1 MNLQN
6 DATLGAEMKI
16 SSFKLLPFFKTSQA
30 KFVLFLLAVVFYSP
44 SINNEY
50 ALDDGIVIH
59 QNSAV
64 LRGVAGIA
72 EITTHDTYHSFYK
85 RMNASDQLSGG
96 RYRPLPAISY
106 ALEQEI
112 IGAYRTGY
120 YMFVTDLNRNGVL
133 DQDKVN
139 YLNKDNKQESNYE
152 YNAYQDINNDGAANA
167 NECYNCWDTN
177 INFKN
182 DFSEDL
188 NADGVFNE
196 VDCQVR
202 GASFRHFT
210 NILLYALLCLVLF
223 ELLSK
228 YFFPSNHDLA
238 FIAIFLFTI
247 HPVHSEVIAN
257 IRGRDDLL
265 SLLFIALSLLYSFKY
280 VDSKRSTHLL
290 ISAFTAFLA
299 LMAKEYALVLFILL
313 PLSLYYF
320 RPGTQAAK
328 HSLLSLLI
336 SLLFAVLLFVCDLN
350 HIYLFENQWL
360 HFALVAGIMGLM
372 LLLIVLKTDNEKS
385 GQALG
390 AGLGL
395 AVVSYLFLRLSAVNT
410 AVSAPD
416 TEILNNPFLYASGS
430 EAIATKLVVQLNN
443 FKLMFWPRTLI
454 SDYSYN
460 AVPYSTFSDA
470 EVWMSLLLQ
479 VALLVA
485 GIVLS
490 VRRHIL
496 GFALIMYFLFIL
508 PTSNLF
514 FFTSLMYL
522 ESFLFHAGL
531 GLCIALAWFIT
542 RGFQRLQDNSNSQA
556 KPILLFALLLLIVP
570 CSIKTW
576 ERCKDWK
583 NDITLF
589 FKDVKNAP
597 NSVIVLGNAGARWI
611 DLADTKEITGQYF
624 PGEDTTRF
632 NDYNGTLIIT
642 DEEMKSGHYPDK
654 RIAAINKGVNY
665 LLKAVE
671 LHPKYVNGFLNL
683 GLAYFK
689 LGNDD
694 KAIFYWKYAESL
706 YPNNPYLLNY
716 YAVYSNILKDRGR
729 KLYETGQS
737 FQEALTEFKRW
748 SIITPNE
755 AEAYLEISKCFD
767 SLGDHVKASY
777 YRKKYYLLQSPD
789 NKAIHTKKGEPC

>member
-1 MNLQN
+1 MSLQN
-6 DATLGAEMKI
+6 EIPALSIEVN

-64 LRGVAGIA
+64 IKGVAGIG
-72 EITTHDTYHSFYK
+72 ELLTQDTYHSFYK

-96 RYRPLPAISY
+96 RYRPLPAITY
-106 ALEQEI
+106 AIEQEI

-133 DQDKVN
+133 D
-139 YLNKDNKQESNYE
+139 DNKVDFLNQTNKLESNYE
-152 YNAYQDINNDGAANA
+152 YNTFLDENKDGKATP

-177 INFKN
+177 ANFKD
-182 DFSEDL
+182 DFTEDL

-202 GASFRHFT
+202 GAAVRHFT
-210 NILLYALLCLVLF
+210 NIMLYALICMFLF
-223 ELLSK
+223 QLLSV
-228 YFFPSNHDLA
+228 YLFPNNKDLA
-238 FIAIFLFTI
+238 FIAVFLFTI

-265 SLLFIALSLLYSFKY
+265 SLLFITISLIHSFKF
-280 VDSKRSTHLL
+280 VDSQRGINL
-290 ISAFTAFLA
+290 IISVGAAFLA
-299 LMAKEYALVLFILL
+299 LLAKEYGLVLFILL

-320 RPGTQAAK
+320 RNGTGAAK
-328 HSLLSLLI
+328 NSLLAMTV
-336 SLLFAVLLFVCDLN
+336 SLLFAIVLFAIDLRGL
-350 HIYLFENQWL
+350 YLFENQWL
-360 HFALVAGIMGLM
+360 NFALVAGAMNVI
-372 LLLIVLKTDNEKS
+372 LLVLVIKS
-385 GQALG
+385 RKENVGQTLSAATG
-390 AGLGL
+390 I

-410 AVSAPD
+410 LVSMPD
-416 TEILNNPFLYASGS
+416 TEVLNNPFLFASGS
-430 EAIATKLVVQLNN
+430 EAFATKLTIQLKNLQ
-443 FKLMFWPRTLI
+443 LMLWPHTLI

-460 AVPYSTFSDA
+460 AVPYATFSDIA
-470 EVWMSLLLQ
+470 VWVSILLHL
-479 VALLVA
+479 ALLGF
-485 GIVLS
+485 GIFLT
-490 VRRHIL
+490 VRRHTL
-496 GFALIMYFLFIL
+496 GFGIIMYFLFIL
-508 PTSNLF
+508 PTSNIF

-522 ESFLFHAGL
+522 ESFLFHASL
-531 GLCIALAWFIT
+531 GLCIAAAWLIT
-542 RGFQRLQDNSNSQA
+542 ASLQQLENKINF
-556 KPILLFALLLLIVP
+556 KPRIVLLLVLLCLLVP
-570 CSIKTW
+570 TALKSW

-611 DLADTKEITGQYF
+611 DLADTKEITGHRF
-624 PGEDTTRF
+624 PGEDSTRF
-632 NDYNGTLIIT
+632 NDYNGTLVIT
-642 DEEMKSGHYPDK
+642 DEEMKEGNYPDK
-654 RIAAINKGVNY
+654 RSAALNKGVNY

-689 LGNDD
+689 LGEDD

-729 KLYETGQS
+729 KFYATGHN
-737 FQEALTEFKRW
+737 FQEALIEFKRW
-748 SIITPNE
+748 SIVIPDD

-767 SLGDHVKASY
+767 SLGDHVKASF
-777 YRKKYYLLQSPD
+777 YRKKYYLLQPSE
-789 NKAIHTKKGEPC
+789 NKTVRNKNGVAC